1 MKLNH
6 IALNIS
12 NVEDTIDFYQNILG
26 FNLEY
31 QFELPKELSI
41 NIFGVNNSLPVF
53 FYKKEQISIELF
65 VFLDKT
71 NKGVSHICLE
81 THNSEQLISQ
91 CQNKGYKVFNIER
104 DNKPNLLFVW
114 DKSGNCFEI
123 KDEKSNN

>member
-31 QFELPKELSI
+31 QFELPIELSI

-53 FYKKEQISIELF
+53 LYKKEQIFFELF

>member
-31 QFELPKELSI
+31 QFELPIELSI